1 MDTYNENTY
10 NTSVNSAVA
19 PLARE
24 KEGKTSW
31 YSVLKENPEA
41 MAKFKEYTK
50 QRYEERK
57 KVIKE
62 KAELGILEIKPK
74 QVKPYKP
81 IDPERKKRYNDK
93 YYTTHRDTLIDNQ
106 VKRYFEVIKTSPEKL
121 ENERARIRLYYQ
133 RMYAIPEE
141 RERKNQYTRDY
152 KRKRREL
159 LRQNKLNTDSNT
171 STTHEDSEEAK
182 PAGEMSKL

>member
-1 MDTYNENTY
+1 MTAYSENTY
-10 NTSVNSAVA
+10 TTAINTAVA

-24 KEGKTSW
+24 KVCKTSW

-93 YYTTHRDTLIDNQ
+93 YYTTHRDAIIDNQ

-121 ENERARIRLYYQ
+121 ENERARIRLYDQ
-133 RMYAIPEE
+133 RMSAIPEE
-141 RERKNQYTRDY
+141 RERKQPI
-152 KRKRREL
+152 
-159 LRQNKLNTDSNT
+159 
-171 STTHEDSEEAK
+171 H
-182 PAGEMSKL
+182 